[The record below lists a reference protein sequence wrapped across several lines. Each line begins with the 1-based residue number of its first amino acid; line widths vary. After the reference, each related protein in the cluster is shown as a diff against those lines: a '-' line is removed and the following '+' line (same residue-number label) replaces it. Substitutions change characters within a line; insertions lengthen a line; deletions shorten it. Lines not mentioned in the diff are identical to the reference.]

1 MSAGNNVGK
10 SVKVLYFAGL
20 REALG
25 CGSEKVDLPEDIA
38 TVGAL
43 RDWLA
48 GQGRAK
54 LASAKNLR
62 CAVNQ
67 DMAGP
72 EAPIRDGDEIAFFPP
87 VTGG

>member
-1 MSAGNNVGK
+1 M

-25 CGSEKVDLPEDIA
+25 IASETIELPNDI
-38 TVGAL
+38 TTMGGL
-43 RDWLA
+43 RDWLIVA
-48 GQGRAK
+48 GREK
-54 LASAKNLR
+54 LATSKNLR

-67 DMAGP
+67 HMVGP
-72 EAPIRDGDEIAFFPP
+72 EAAIADGDEVAFFPP

>member
-1 MSAGNNVGK
+1 MSVRIQ
-10 SVKVLYFAGL
+10 YFAGL

-25 CGSEKVDLPEDIA
+25 VGGEEVELPAGVA

-48 GQGRAK
+48 GQGRDA
-54 LASAKNLR
+54 LSTAKNLR

-67 DMAGP
+67 QMAGFGV
-72 EAPIRDGDEIAFFPP
+72 AVRSGDEVAFFPP